1 MFSSF
6 NPKNLMFFILLLVIA
21 SSSVH
26 AYPIR
31 DAYILRAG
39 PITVSG
45 EDGGSGAVVG
55 LVQSPQYPFGL
66 WTSAFVGGYGR
77 KNLVL
82 QGDLIAAYGLGEVN
96 VFLGIG
102 MRGSKSKASSG
113 QITYGLLVGPTSMA
127 LRRYD
132 GPKGSVTEGVIAL
145 TVPFFG
151 FGRHY

>member
-1 MFSSF
+1 MVSAFKS
-6 NPKNLMFFILLLVIA
+6 KNLMFFILLITLT
-21 SSSVH
+21 SSPVQ

-45 EDGGSGAVVG
+45 DDGGSGAVVG

-77 KNLVL
+77 KNLVI

-102 MRGSKSKASSG
+102 MRGSKSKAYSG

-132 GPKGSVTEGVIAL
+132 GPKGSITEGVIAL
-145 TVPFFG
+145 TVPFFR
-151 FGRHY
+151 FGRQ

>member
-1 MFSSF
+1 MVSTLKS
-6 NPKNLMFFILLLVIA
+6 KNLMFFILLFMLA
-21 SSSVH
+21 SSPVY

-31 DAYILRAG
+31 DAYILRGG
-39 PITVSG
+39 PIIVSG

-55 LVQSPQYPFGL
+55 LVQSPQYPLGL

-102 MRGSKSKASSG
+102 MRGSKSKSSG

-132 GPKGSVTEGVIAL
+132 GPKGSITEGVIAL

-151 FGRHY
+151 FGRH